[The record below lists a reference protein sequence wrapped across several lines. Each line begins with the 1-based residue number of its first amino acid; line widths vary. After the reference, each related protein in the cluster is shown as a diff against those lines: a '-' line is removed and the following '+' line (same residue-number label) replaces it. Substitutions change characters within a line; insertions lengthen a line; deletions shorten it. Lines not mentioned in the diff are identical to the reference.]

1 MGSPPPGLPALVK
14 RRSEHRGPDVKVRT
28 ESRSL
33 ATRDPNATRSRQ
45 TKRGK
50 GTQRPKP
57 AGKDNRRP
65 SAGQQ
70 RQQRRNSQRPVRPAP
85 PSISRCPR
93 PAGSGPRARE
103 QTLGARRRML
113 NISCY
118 KNIILFF
125 GLVREYKGLQYIIYA
140 MENVIKSIDC
150 VLLVVGEF
158 YEPKD
163 KYVSLVLQRDF
174 VTSHPDVLGC
184 AGDGTDT
191 PRDSVSGYTA
201 LAPTPPAV

>member
-118 KNIILFF
+118 KNQYLRQLGGVACMVHASKCSHVGHGLINHNRLRHFRKPCEGFHHILP
-125 GLVREYKGLQYIIYA
+125 A
-140 MENVIKSIDC
+140 P
-150 VLLVVGEF
+150 
-158 YEPKD
+158 EP
-163 KYVSLVLQRDF
+163 LFCQ
-174 VTSHPDVLGC
+174 P
-184 AGDGTDT
+184 
-191 PRDSVSGYTA
+191 
-201 LAPTPPAV
+201 